1 MREKVVKLKMKKQ
14 RKRNVRRLNL
24 MFEFYLN

>member
-1 MREKVVKLKMKKQ
+1 MREKIVKLKMKKQ
-14 RKRNVRRLNL
+14 RERNVRRLNV